1 MLGLFQRRP
10 ANAAQ
15 GSSPGSLLHELRLHS
30 WLQLGESSSF
40 PPGRDASSPL
50 EPPHGRSR
58 TLGSAPGISCFGFSL
73 LCSSVWEQGALLG
86 S

>member
-30 WLQLGESSSF
+30 WLQLGASGSL
-40 PPGRDASSPL
+40 PLGRDASSPL

-58 TLGSAPGISCFGFSL
+58 TLGSAPGISCFGFSSL
-73 LCSSVWEQGALLG
+73 RSGVWEQGALLG